1 MKKIYSTLLLFVTTL
16 LCAQAQITPVSQME
30 KLGRGVVA
38 VPFTNGGTGRLV
50 TWRILGTDDM
60 TNTRFDVYRNGSR
73 IAQNLKVSNYKDASG
88 TATSKYHVIV
98 KVNGEEVETTEPV
111 QAWTNVWMKLPL
123 DRPAEGAVS
132 GGTYSP
138 NDCSVGDV
146 DGDGEYEIFVKW
158 DPSTSKDNSQG
169 GVTDNVYIDCYKL
182 NGKKLWRIDL
192 GRNIRAGAHYTQFQV
207 YDYDG
212 DGKAE
217 MICKTA
223 PGSKDGAG
231 VYVNQA
237 TDNATIKAADNTKDW
252 AAAGGGRINGGHEYL
267 TVFDGL
273 TGKAIN
279 TIAYYP
285 NRNGTAT
292 LSAASGTKNW
302 DTRSGKSDT
311 GSYGNRGERYLAA
324 TAYIDGP
331 DNNASAIF
339 CRGYYTYAYIW
350 AVSFN
355 GKKLIPRWLSS
366 HESET
371 DYKLTTWDAEG
382 NATSKSFSNLNPTSG
397 KGSGTMFGNGNHNMS
412 VADVDGDEKD
422 DIIWGSAAL
431 KHDGTLRY
439 GTGFGHG
446 DAIHMGSMIPGRE
459 GLQVYEVHEEKD
471 YYSWDVHDAAT
482 GEILL
487 KGGNHEVDNGRGMA
501 AQLSASTKEWWFSSA
516 DQIKD
521 DSKTTDVNELEVYIN
536 KYGEPL
542 NGRHQRSVTTGEIA
556 STATSS
562 VNFRIYWDGDVQDE
576 LLDGNTLDKYNDS
589 SKSFGRLVTF
599 YNLGPGS
606 TCNSSKNTPNLSA
619 DIFGD
624 WREELVLYSV
634 SDAETYLGIYST
646 NIETKYYVPT
656 LMHDHTYRMGICWQN
671 TAYNQPPHLGYNLAV
686 ATAPYLEQ
694 TQYEVTKDEEISI
707 VIQARNTS
715 ALMYKRG
722 VKPSGES
729 PTIISKLGEQT
740 KRVIDNDKET
750 CTITGTLTEEG
761 LYKVAI
767 QMTGNDGNNVI
778 DTIYITAT
786 AADAIVQTK
795 VADKVTKTTIC
806 DVFGRVLPAK
816 ELGQLPR
823 GIYLVREES
832 ANGTVETRK
841 VMKE

>member
-1 MKKIYSTLLLFVTTL
+1 MRKFYTIILLFATIM
-16 LCAQAQITPVSQME
+16 CAQAQNTPVSQME
-30 KLGRGVVA
+30 KLDRGVVA

-50 TWRILGTDDM
+50 TWRIFGTDDL
-60 TNTRFDVYRNGSR
+60 TTTRFDVLRNGAT
-73 IAQNLKVSNYKDASG
+73 IASNLKTSNYKDASG
-88 TATSKYHVIV
+88 TASSKYQVVV
-98 KVNGEEVETTEPV
+98 KVNGEVVETTEPV
-111 QAWTNVWMKLPL
+111 EAWTNVWLKLPL
-123 DRPAEGAVS
+123 DRPVAGKTKPYTTTIDKVQVS
-132 GGTYSP
+132 YPDGQDYTYSP

-158 DPSTSKDNSQG
+158 DPSNAKDNSQN
-169 GVTDNVYIDCYKL
+169 GVTGNVIIDCYKL
-182 NGKKLWRIDL
+182 DGTKLWRIDL
-192 GRNIRAGAHYTQFQV
+192 GKNIRAGAHYTQFQV

-217 MICKTA
+217 MMCKTA
-223 PGSKDGAG
+223 PGSLDGTG

-252 AAAGGGRINGGHEYL
+252 VSEGSGRINGGHEYL
-267 TVFDGL
+267 TVFEGL

-350 AVSFN
+350 AVSFD
-355 GKKLIPRWLSS
+355 GEKLIPRWLSS
-366 HESET
+366 HESGT
-371 DYKLTTWDAEG
+371 AYNVVTWDAEG
-382 NATSKSFSNLNPTSG
+382 NATSKSYSGCSPTSG
-397 KGSGTMFGNGNHNMS
+397 SGSGTMFQNGNHNMS
-412 VADVDGDEKD
+412 VADVDGDGKD

-446 DAIHMGSMIPGRE
+446 DAIHVGAMIPGRE
-459 GLQVYEVHEEKD
+459 GLQVFDVHEEKGT
-471 YYSWDVHDAAT
+471 YAWDLHDAAT
-482 GEILL
+482 GEIIY
-487 KGGNHEVDNGRGMA
+487 KDGPEGVDNGRSMA
-501 AQLSASTKEWWFSSA
+501 AQLSATDNAWWFSSA
-516 DQIKD
+516 
-521 DSKTTDVNELEVYIN
+521 
-536 KYGEPL
+536 
-542 NGRHQRSVTTGEIA
+542 SVRPQYSAATGEQA
-556 STATSS
+556 SAANGSL
-562 VNFRIYWDGDVQDE
+562 NFRMYWDGTVQDA

-589 SKSFGRLVTF
+589 NTKFDRLVTF

-606 TCNSSKNTPNLSA
+606 TCNSTKNTPNLSA

-634 SDAETYLGIYST
+634 NDEETYLGIYST
-646 NIETKYYVPT
+646 NIETKYQVPT

-686 ATAPYLEQ
+686 ATVPHIESAKQ
-694 TQYEVTKDEEISI
+694 ISVNKDEEVNI
-707 VIQARNTS
+707 VIQARYTT
-715 ALMYKRG
+715 AVKYARG
-722 VKPSGES
+722 ITPGGVSSTLVKN
-729 PTIISKLGEQT
+729 LGKVGNDIVAT
-740 KRVIDNDKET
+740 VTGTIDNNKET
-750 CTITGTLTEEG
+750 YTITGTLPEEG
-761 LYKVAI
+761 LYKVAVKL
-767 QMTGNDGNNVI
+767 TACDGTTTVI

-786 AADAIVQTK
+786 AADGIALAKEEVKT
-795 VADKVTKTTIC
+795 VKTTIY
-806 DVFGRVLPAK
+806 DVYGRLMPAQNI
-816 ELGQLPR
+816 GMLPR
-823 GIYLVREES
+823 GIYLIREES
-832 ANGTVETRK
+832 ATGAVITRK
-841 VMKE
+841 VTKE